1 MQKPR
6 LRKDGTYWRCWMP
19 DAQDGHISVSGN
31 TTTAA
36 LIRCLYEYA
45 HRLQLDGTQKERVLY
60 NAVLNIWREV
70 DGNIDETAREIL
82 VHTDNGRGNEIRESC
97 EKINGMVDEALEV
110 MECLG

>member
-6 LRKDGTYWRCWMP
+6 LRKDGNYWRCWMP
-19 DAQDGHISVSGN
+19 DAMGGTISVSGD

-36 LIRCLYEYA
+36 LTRCLYEYM

-70 DGNIDETAREIL
+70 DGNIDATAREIL
-82 VHTDNGRGNEIRESC
+82 VHTDNERGNEIRESC
-97 EKINGMVDEALEV
+97 EKISGMVDDALEL
-110 MECLG
+110 ME

>member
-19 DAQDGHISVSGN
+19 DAMGGTISVSGD

-36 LIRCLYEYA
+36 LARCLYEYM
-45 HRLQLDGTQKERVLY
+45 HRLQIEGTAKERALY

-70 DGNIDETAREIL
+70 DGNIDATAREVL
-82 VHTDNGRGNEIRESC
+82 VHTDNERGNEIRESC
-97 EKINGMVDEALEV
+97 EKISGMVDEALEA
-110 MECLG
+110 MEGV

>member
-19 DAQDGHISVSGN
+19 DAMDGTISVSGG

-36 LIRCLYEYA
+36 LTRCLYEYMN
-45 HRLQLDGTQKERVLY
+45 RLQIEGTAKERALY

-70 DGNIDETAREIL
+70 DCNIDATAREIL
-82 VHTDNGRGNEIRESC
+82 VHTDNERGNEIRESC
-97 EKINGMVDEALEV
+97 EKISGMVDEAIEV
-110 MECLG
+110 MEG

>member
-6 LRKDGTYWRCWMP
+6 LRKDGAYWRCHMP
-19 DAQDGHISVSGN
+19 DAQDGHISVSGD
-31 TTTAA
+31 TPTAA
-36 LIRCLYEYA
+36 LTRCLHEYV
-45 HRLQLDGTQKERVLY
+45 HRLQLDGTAKERALY

-97 EKINGMVDEALEV
+97 EKINGMVDEALEA
-110 MECLG
+110 MEGV

>member
-19 DAQDGHISVSGN
+19 DAMDGTISVSGD

-36 LIRCLYEYA
+36 LTRCLYEYM
-45 HRLQLDGTQKERVLY
+45 HRLQLDGTAKERALY

-70 DGNIDETAREIL
+70 DGNIDATAREIL
-82 VHTDNGRGNEIRESC
+82 VHTDNERGNEIRESC
-97 EKINGMVDEALEV
+97 EKISAMVDDALEL
-110 MECLG
+110 ME